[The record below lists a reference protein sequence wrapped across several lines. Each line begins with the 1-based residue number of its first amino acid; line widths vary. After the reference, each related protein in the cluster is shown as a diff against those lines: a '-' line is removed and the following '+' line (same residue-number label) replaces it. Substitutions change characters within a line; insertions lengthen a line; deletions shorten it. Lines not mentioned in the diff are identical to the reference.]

1 MSSTIHTNTAAR
13 IARGHAFKLH
23 DIRNAS
29 TGFLD
34 WGNYNVSMPFD
45 LDHYNVTVQRDIWY
59 PLKARYLE
67 PSLQPLLE
75 RLRGIS
81 NYIGEHK
88 LGEDDEDENDGDY
101 HEPRSMLRHI
111 LVDEV
116 VRPLLPNEPW
126 ERVMHNKL
134 PPAWHRQQAELQ
146 ALGLIEQVDEAKMDR
161 EAESTLSLKLSV
173 LPDGVRK
180 AIQDTGLLGRDG
192 QSIPLITTAAI
203 WDPEVR
209 MVPDYP
215 NAQVCAVGLPTLR
228 LLRTIQ
234 HRINPAIKTPVYTA
248 TLLFTRAAM
257 ICYLHILESDPREP
271 VRTSVIYEQSCT
283 ANLRIIRFIQYLK
296 NKLHTALAHSLGAT
310 FSAKAML
317 LTQQINSMALNTMTA
332 AIAYSTGRDP
342 SPSPPELIDEWVARG
357 IEDSSHQEC
366 GAQQEMGAR
375 TLKGDAHN
383 IQDDL
388 DDFEEVGDQS
398 TLSTGSDGTSN
409 SGSSSAPQGTALPD
423 GMVFAMKT

>member
-1 MSSTIHTNTAAR
+1 MFWPALVPTSTQLPFHAAIAMPATIQRDAAAR
-13 IARGHAFKLH
+13 VVRGHAFTLH
-23 DIRNAS
+23 DVKNAR

-34 WGNYNVSMPFD
+34 WEDDDVSMPFN
-45 LDHYNVTVQRDIWY
+45 LDHHMASVKRDFWY
-59 PLKARYLE
+59 RLRAGFIE
-67 PSLQPLLE
+67 PRLQPLLA

-81 NYIGEHK
+81 DYIGEHK

-116 VRPLLPNEPW
+116 VRALLPDEPW
-126 ERVMHNKL
+126 ERVMRARL
-134 PPAWHRQQAELQ
+134 PPSWHRQQAELQ

-161 EAESTLSLKLSV
+161 EAESTLSLRLSV

-180 AIQDTGLLGRDG
+180 AIQDSGLLGPDG
-192 QSIPLITTAAI
+192 ESIPLITTAAI

-234 HRINPAIKTPVYTA
+234 HRINPAIRTPVYTA

-271 VRTSVIYEQSCT
+271 VRTSVLYDQSCT
-283 ANLRIIRFIQYLK
+283 TNLRIIRFIQYLK
-296 NKLHTALAHSLGAT
+296 NKLHTALAHSFGAT
-310 FSAKAML
+310 ISVKASLLLQQLSSAAFS
-317 LTQQINSMALNTMTA
+317 TMASGFLYSPGRVTM
-332 AIAYSTGRDP
+332 
-342 SPSPPELIDEWVARG
+342 PSPPELTDEWVMKDTPRG
-357 IEDSSHQEC
+357 FED
-366 GAQQEMGAR
+366 
-375 TLKGDAHN
+375 
-383 IQDDL
+383 
-388 DDFEEVGDQS
+388 
-398 TLSTGSDGTSN
+398 
-409 SGSSSAPQGTALPD
+409 
-423 GMVFAMKT
+423 